1 MKDFLPV
8 EGLMALCYFG
18 MLGMW
23 HSLHKEVVNCMKTTP
38 ESEKNDSVLYFSLSV
53 HMSCIC
59 KPSLE

>member
-1 MKDFLPV
+1 
-8 EGLMALCYFG
+8 MALCYFG

-23 HSLHKEVVNCMKTTP
+23 HLLCKEVVNCVKTTP
-38 ESEKNDSVLYFSLSV
+38 ESEDNDSVRCIAFLSV